1 MNRSLV
7 AIALAAST
15 HLAFAQPV
23 NKPLGKKEFA
33 EGKTFYSTGDYL
45 KAAQHFGAAYMA
57 DPDPAYIFNVGQ
69 AYRRRAEAKSGNVPL
84 DCQQSVFAYGKF
96 LEQLPE
102 APNRS
107 EVEAYVKEMTSC
119 AGRLVND
126 PSPWDKPVDKPPVDK
141 PPVDKPPV
149 DNPPVDK
156 PPVDNPPPIEHPSG
170 PGMTSLQKAGL
181 GIGVAGV
188 IGSIVGVYFIKRS
201 KDINSDKDIEEAKT
215 PPDAGKLK
223 SFDKQGATAE
233 RNAAISLGIGG
244 VMVLG
249 GAALFVFGGSST
261 KEHKV
266 TVAPSPQGA
275 MVFGSFR
282 F

>member
-33 EGKTFYSTGDYL
+33 EGKTYYSTGDYL
-45 KAAQHFGAAYMA
+45 SAAQHFAAAYNA

-69 AYRRRAEAKSGNVPL
+69 AYRRRAEAKAGDIPTN
-84 DCQQSVFAYGKF
+84 CQQSVFAYRKF

-107 EVEAYVKEMTSC
+107 EVEVYIKEMTTC
-119 AGRLVND
+119 AGRLVTE
-126 PSPWDKPVDKPPVDK
+126 PSPWDKQPEKPPVDKLPVDKPPVDK
-141 PPVDKPPV
+141 PPIDKPPIE
-149 DNPPVDK
+149 
-156 PPVDNPPPIEHPSG
+156 PPIEHG
-170 PGMTSLQKAGL
+170 GGMTSMRKI
-181 GIGVAGV
+181 GIGVGAAGV
-188 IGSIVGVYFIKRS
+188 ALSGIGFYFIKKS
-201 KDINSDKDIEEAKT
+201 SNLNSDRAALENDMI
-215 PPDAGKLK
+215 PDAEQLGDFKK
-223 SFDKQGATAE
+223 IDDRGATAE
-233 RNAAISLGIGG
+233 RNAAITLSIGG
-244 VMVLG
+244 AMVLG
-249 GAALFVFGGSST
+249 GAALFVLGGSST